1 MSHKSACAGRSHE
14 LADCGHMGMLPTAA
28 CLRGVIHELEP
39 QDEAAAGQAVG
50 GVIDVNIIQ

>member
-1 MSHKSACAGRSHE
+1 
-14 LADCGHMGMLPTAA
+14 MGMLPTAA